1 MDRGVYVL
9 TENKNKQRNRKVE
22 NEAETTLV
30 LYSTSKK
37 LLRESYTNLNSKS
50 NK

>member
-22 NEAETTLV
+22 NEAGERGAEL
-30 LYSTSKK
+30 
-37 LLRESYTNLNSKS
+37 
-50 NK
+50 

>member
-22 NEAETTLV
+22 NEAGTTLV
-30 LYSTSKK
+30 LYYFFSKETPS
-37 LLRESYTNLNSKS
+37 RNLY
-50 NK
+50 